1 MRSILPM
8 KLAKTGSVI
17 LSLFICVLGLFLIFN
32 PGFSPGILG
41 NYAGAV
47 MIAFGIVKIIGYFSK
62 DLYRLAFQY
71 DLAFGLLMITIGIM
85 VILEPGNVIDSI
97 CVAIGISA
105 IMDGFLKVQI
115 SIDSRV
121 FGIKLW
127 WLILISAIATV
138 GVGIMLL
145 FRTAESTRVL
155 MLLLGF
161 SMLAQ
166 GILNLLTTIL
176 TVKIIRHQYP
186 DIIDADFE

>member
-8 KLAKTGSVI
+8 KLAKAGSVI

-85 VILEPGNVIDSI
+85 VILEPVNVIDSI

>member
-8 KLAKTGSVI
+8 KLAKAGSVI

>member
-17 LSLFICVLGLFLIFN
+17 LSLFICVLGLFFIFN
-32 PGFSPGILG
+32 PDFSPGILG
-41 NYAGAV
+41 DYAGAL
-47 MIAFGIVKIIGYFSK
+47 MIVFGIVKIVGYLSK

-85 VILEPGNVIDSI
+85 VILEPGNIIDAV

-105 IMDGFLKVQI
+105 IMDGFLKIQI
-115 SIDSRV
+115 SIDSRI
-121 FGIKLW
+121 FGIKKW
-127 WLILISAIATV
+127 WLILISAVITV
-138 GVGIMLL
+138 GVGITLL

-155 MLLLGF
+155 VLLLGF

-176 TVKIIRHQYP
+176 TVKIIKHQYP
-186 DIIDADFE
+186 DSIDADFE